1 MFVLL
6 RAVDSLYTAT
16 AWLYDFFCFLTEGK
30 GPVLLAVNKLAMQAE
45 EVCKEPE
52 PEEEYN
58 EDDDDDLMANPN
70 RD

>member
-1 MFVLL
+1 M
-6 RAVDSLYTAT
+6 
-16 AWLYDFFCFLTEGK
+16 TEGK